1 MTNIIPICYIYYIWI
16 KKKEKQERFKRL
28 ATARTNSVL
37 KALNTLGH
45 CSNRSAYTY
54 SEEEV
59 KKIFSEIETATKNVK
74 AKFHYPRKNK
84 KFSL

>member
-1 MTNIIPICYIYYIWI
+1 MS
-16 KKKEKQERFKRL
+16 KLEEKRERFKRL

-37 KALNTLGH
+37 KTLNTLGH
-45 CSNRSAYTY
+45 CSNRSAYDY

-59 KKIFSEIETATKNVK
+59 KKIFSEIESVTRDTK
-74 AKFHYPRKNK
+74 AKFHYSKKNK

>member
-1 MTNIIPICYIYYIWI
+1 MEKN
-16 KKKEKQERFKRL
+16 KEKQEKFRRL

-45 CSNRSAYTY
+45 CSNRSAYNY

-59 KKIFSEIETATKNVK
+59 KKIFSEIENTVRDVK
-74 AKFHYPRKNK
+74 SKFHYPRSNK

>member
-1 MTNIIPICYIYYIWI
+1 ME
-16 KKKEKQERFKRL
+16 KSKEKQERFRRL

-37 KALNTLGH
+37 KTLNTLGH
-45 CSNRSAYTY
+45 CSNRSAYHY

-59 KKIFSEIETATKNVK
+59 KKIFSEIENAVRGVK
-74 AKFHYPRKNK
+74 SKFHYPRNNK